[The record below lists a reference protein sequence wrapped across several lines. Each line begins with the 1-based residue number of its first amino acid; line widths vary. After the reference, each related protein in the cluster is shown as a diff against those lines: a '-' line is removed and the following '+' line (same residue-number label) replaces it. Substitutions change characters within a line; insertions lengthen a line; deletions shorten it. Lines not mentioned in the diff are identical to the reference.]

1 MSVRLSNQGDKT
13 IERAR
18 NPLRFT
24 FNQSSDTNTHTPSD
38 GLSFFP
44 FYVISSGL
52 FLIGAMDGW
61 MDDRREKSFLHTREI
76 WHNYPNCVRRCERDP
91 IVPLPICL
99 SHTHVAGVKDHL
111 RNQRSSTK
119 SKKKCGRSSNG
130 QCSVLKDSSL
140 RNRDRGKKTRSH
152 TESIIARRE
161 ATINRAPVSC
171 RERRRGRGDS
181 RYSLPSFLSS
191 SFYFFILTGR
201 SSLRPAGYKNNKPIQ
216 VHQILS
222 CFSSNSRFYD
232 DA

>member
-1 MSVRLSNQGDKT
+1 
-13 IERAR
+13 
-18 NPLRFT
+18 
-24 FNQSSDTNTHTPSD
+24 
-38 GLSFFP
+38 
-44 FYVISSGL
+44 
-52 FLIGAMDGW
+52 MDGW
-61 MDDRREKSFLHTREI
+61 KKRKIISTHTR
-76 WHNYPNCVRRCERDP
+76 DLTQ
-91 IVPLPICL
+91 LPQLRSSVWAWSYRSSLFL

-119 SKKKCGRSSNG
+119 SKKNCGRPSNG

-171 RERRRGRGDS
+171 RERRRRRGGGLTLFAS
-181 RYSLPSFLSS
+181 IFS
-191 SFYFFILTGR
+191 SFFFFFLFFLLTGR